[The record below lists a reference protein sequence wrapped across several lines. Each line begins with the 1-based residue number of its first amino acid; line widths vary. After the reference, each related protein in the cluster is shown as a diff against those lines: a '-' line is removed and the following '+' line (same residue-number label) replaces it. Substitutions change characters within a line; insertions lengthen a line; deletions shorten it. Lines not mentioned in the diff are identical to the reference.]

1 MNENKTEKKRT
12 LKLKTP
18 MMRGDDVFEFQ
29 SFCKKNKFYKGFVDG
44 VFGKKSDTAARHFQ
58 SSCGLEIDGIV
69 GGDTWDFISD
79 DAGIENKSLIKHIII
94 TIPHGGEYQIDPIS
108 VMEESETI
116 YLQHGKQSVDGK
128 IKEGIWIRKMIEELS
143 CLLYNTSDDKLKNL
157 NIHFIETGP
166 ISTTANYRANAV
178 NMLADK
184 LGGDHCCLAIEP
196 HLNAAGD
203 GTEWTKARGHKILHN
218 DKYNAAILADDFDHL
233 MIEHKPISSPS
244 RGSEKRSLSF
254 LNGCDCAAI
263 VAEFD
268 FMDNKEI
275 AFKLEGAE
283 FDHGEMLYKIC
294 GELLS

>member
-1 MNENKTEKKRT
+1 MVENKTEKKRT

-18 MMRGDDVFEFQ
+18 MMRGDDVVEFQ
-29 SFCKKNKFYKGFVDG
+29 TFCKKNKFYKGFVDG
-44 VFGKKSDTAARHFQ
+44 VFGKKSDAAARHLQ

-79 DAGIENKSLIKHIII
+79 DAGIENKSLINHIII

-108 VMEESETI
+108 VTEEPEVI

-128 IKEGIWIRKMIEELS
+128 IKEGAWIRKMIEELS

-196 HLNAAGD
+196 HLNAAGN

-244 RGSEKRSLSF
+244 RGSEERSLSF

-268 FMDNKEI
+268 FMDNKKI